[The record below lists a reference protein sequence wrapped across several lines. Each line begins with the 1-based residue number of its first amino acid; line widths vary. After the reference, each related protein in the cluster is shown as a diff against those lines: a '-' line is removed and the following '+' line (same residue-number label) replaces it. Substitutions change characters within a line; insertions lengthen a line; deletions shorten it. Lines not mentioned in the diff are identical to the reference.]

1 MALRLIPLTI
11 ALAIASCATAQA
23 DSVKQGRLNAIDA
36 CSACHQVQASQA
48 PRPPVH
54 DGNYD
59 MDVPAPSFMEIAKNH
74 GTDIAYLRKHIT
86 EPEWPMRE
94 QQFEERYLKDII
106 AYIQSLQYRPARK
119 HRP

>member
-1 MALRLIPLTI
+1 MALRLVTFAI
-11 ALAIASCATAQA
+11 AIAIASSACART

-36 CSACHQVQASQA
+36 CSACHQVRPEQA

-59 MDVPAPSFMEIAKNH
+59 MDVPAPSFMEIARNH
-74 GTDIAYLRKHIT
+74 GTDIVYLRKHIT

-94 QQFEERYLKDII
+94 QMFEEQYLRDII
-106 AYIQSLQYRPARK
+106 AYIRSLEPKAHRK
-119 HRP
+119 RGK

>member
-1 MALRLIPLTI
+1 MTLRFITLAVAI
-11 ALAIASCATAQA
+11 AIASSAAARA

-36 CSACHQVQASQA
+36 CSACHQVQASQT

-59 MDVPAPSFMEIAKNH
+59 MDVPAPSFMDIAKNH
-74 GTDIAYLRKHIT
+74 GTDITYLRKHIT

-94 QQFEERYLKDII
+94 QMFEEQYLRDII
-106 AYIQSLQYRPARK
+106 AYIRSLAPKAPRK
-119 HRP
+119 HGK